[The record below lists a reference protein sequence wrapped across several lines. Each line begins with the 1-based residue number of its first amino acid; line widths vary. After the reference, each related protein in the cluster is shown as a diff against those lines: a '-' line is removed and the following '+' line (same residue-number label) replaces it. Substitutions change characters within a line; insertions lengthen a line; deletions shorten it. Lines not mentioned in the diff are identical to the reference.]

1 MSLTHFLQAFRDVCT
16 AMEHVTHAPV
26 RRNGSCDTWYTA
38 RLGNFQLLF
47 RLIKGIMAN
56 SITALCSHQLPTAY
70 FNKLVTLEVRDCGK
84 LRNLMSPSMAR
95 DVLSPQKLRIEKF
108 QSMEE
113 VIMEEEQ
120 QGEEIMTNKPLFSGV
135 CQYTEFQK
143 CEQCDEL
150 KVIYMLFNS
159 KVSYPNLEVLSIWE
173 AHNITAL
180 CSHQLPSAYFNKL
193 ETLEILE
200 YQSMEEVI
208 AEEEQ
213 EGEEM
218 MTNEPFFSREVR
230 IHNYPKMKTF
240 VQQGSVSTPNLKSVN
255 SGDEVKVDDQN
266 KWVHESFN
274 SKEQGTSNGYQSEAT
289 DGDEF
294 EDTDGEKSEASD
306 HYESDATND
315 DESKANVSKG

>member
-1 MSLTHFLQAFRDVCT
+1 MELIPCQSLQ
-16 AMEHVTHAPV
+16 
-26 RRNGSCDTWYTA
+26 
-38 RLGNFQLLF
+38 
-47 RLIKGIMAN
+47 
-56 SITALCSHQLPTAY
+56 
-70 FNKLVTLEVRDCGK
+70 
-84 LRNLMSPSMAR
+84 
-95 DVLSPQKLRIEKF
+95 
-108 QSMEE
+108 
-113 VIMEEEQ
+113 
-120 QGEEIMTNKPLFSGV
+120 
-135 CQYTEFQK
+135 
-143 CEQCDEL
+143 
-150 KVIYMLFNS
+150 
-159 KVSYPNLEVLSIWE
+159 VSYPNLEVLSIWE

-180 CSHQLPSAYFNKL
+180 CSHQLPAAYFNKL
-193 ETLEILE
+193 ETLEVWSCEKLRNFMSLSVVRDLLNLQTLRILE

-208 AEEEQ
+208 AEEGQ

-274 SKEQGTSNGYQSEAT
+274 SKEQGTSDGYQSEAT